1 MTIRKT
7 VNLLMKICKV
17 HPYLGELSKENQ
29 LAGAIAT
36 AELFK
41 KFAEDGQTDEA
52 MNLPVEHWNEVIEQ
66 LKTKKNG

>member
-7 VNLLMKICKV
+7 VNLLMRISKT

-29 LAGAIAT
+29 VASAVAT

-41 KFAEDGQTDEA
+41 EFAEQGYTDEA
-52 MNLPVEHWNEVIEQ
+52 MNLPVEHWDKVIEQ
-66 LKTKKNG
+66 LKIK